1 MVLWS
6 NPACIR
12 SGARA
17 FQSRHRW
24 VQLIFFQE
32 RTKRERGR
40 DVKWKLD
47 LNHRFSGGVPSN
59 INLKHFLVLNLTV
72 IEALEGLK
80 KRNQ

>member
-1 MVLWS
+1 MLKETSIPISPPLGPV
-6 NPACIR
+6 N
-12 SGARA
+12 
-17 FQSRHRW
+17 
-24 VQLIFFQE
+24 FFQE